1 MRDFREMAVWQR
13 AHRLTLEVHRVTR
26 TFPPDE
32 RHGLTTQLRRSAS
45 SIAMNI
51 AEGCGRQSE
60 QELARFLS
68 AASGAAAGTEY
79 HLILALDLEYIAPE
93 TYDRLV
99 GWTYDIRKMLAGLHG
114 MLTVG

>member
-1 MRDFREMAVWQR
+1 MRDFRELAVWQR
-13 AHRLTLEVHRVTR
+13 AHRLTLEVYRATR

-32 RHGLTTQLRRSAS
+32 RHGLTTQLRRSTS

-51 AEGCGRQSE
+51 AEGCGRATDV
-60 QELARFLS
+60 ELVRFLS
-68 AASGAAAGTEY
+68 TASGAASGTEY
-79 HLILALDLEYIAPE
+79 HLMLALDLEYLQPE

-99 GWTYDIRKMLAGLHG
+99 WQVYDIRKGLAALHQ